1 MAAICNGLALHG
13 GTIPYASTFLV
24 FYDYMR
30 PAVRLSA
37 LMRLRVVWVF
47 THDSIG
53 VGEDGPTHQPIEH
66 VFGLRS
72 VPNMTVIRPAD
83 AAEAVEAWRVA
94 LANTDGPT
102 AMVLTRQNVPSID
115 RSAGAPASELARGAY
130 IVWEPEGTPDVI
142 LMATGSEVSIALD
155 AARMLLDH
163 GIAARVVSMP
173 SWELF
178 EKQSQEYRDRVLP
191 PELARRVSVEAGST
205 LGWERYVGMNGR
217 TIGIDH
223 FGKSAP
229 GGELF
234 RRFGITAES
243 VVEAASSLVKGVRA

>member
-1 MAAICNGLALHG
+1 
-13 GTIPYASTFLV
+13 V

-30 PAVRLSA
+30 PAVRLAA
-37 LMRLRVVWVF
+37 LMRLRVVFVF

-66 VFGLRS
+66 IFGLRS
-72 VPNMTVIRPAD
+72 VPNLTVIRPAD
-83 AAEAVEAWRVA
+83 SAEAVEAWRTA
-94 LANTDGPT
+94 LSSADGPT
-102 AMVLTRQNVPSID
+102 AMVLTRQNVPCID
-115 RSAGAPASELARGAY
+115 RSGGAPASELARGAY
-130 IVWEPEGTPDVI
+130 IVSEPTGTPDVI
-142 LMATGSEVSIALD
+142 LLATGSEVSVALE
-155 AARMLLDH
+155 AARKLQGN

-191 PELARRVSVEAGST
+191 PSLDRRVSVEAGST
-205 LGWERYVGMNGR
+205 LGWERYIGMRGR
-217 TIGIDH
+217 AIGIDH

-234 RRFGITAES
+234 RRFGITADS
-243 VVEAASSLVKGVRA
+243 VVEAASSLVKGVRT